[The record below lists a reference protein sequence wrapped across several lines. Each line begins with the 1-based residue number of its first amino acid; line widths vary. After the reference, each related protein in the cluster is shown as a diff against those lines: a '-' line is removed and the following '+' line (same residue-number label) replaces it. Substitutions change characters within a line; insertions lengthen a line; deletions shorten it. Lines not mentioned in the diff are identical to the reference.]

1 METKFKISIY
11 WMLIGIC
18 MILHTQFSSMGLF
31 FGASIAMPDAN
42 GTIPAGMYYFLV
54 ISMVLPFIFTFLQLI
69 LKAKWYKWVSFIWSA
84 LLILVNIFH
93 FIETMFKEHAHV
105 DQGVLLLFVLVVNVF
120 LSIDLYKLIG
130 TKQKS
135 AE

>member
-31 FGASIAMPDAN
+31 FGADIAMPDTT
-42 GTIPAGMYYFLV
+42 GVIPANMYYFLV
-54 ISMVLPFIFTFLQLI
+54 LSMVLPFIFAFLQLI
-69 LKAKWYKWVSFIWSA
+69 LAAKWYKWVGFIWSA

-93 FIETMFKEHAHV
+93 FVETIFKEHAHV
-105 DQGVLLLFVLVVNVF
+105 DQGVLLLFVIVVNVF
-120 LSIDLYKLIG
+120 LCIDLYKSIG